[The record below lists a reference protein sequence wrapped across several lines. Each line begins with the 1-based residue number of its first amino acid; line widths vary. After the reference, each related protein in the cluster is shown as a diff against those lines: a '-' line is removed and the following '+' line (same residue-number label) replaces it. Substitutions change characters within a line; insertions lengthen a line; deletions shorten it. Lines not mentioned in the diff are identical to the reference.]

1 MESGEQ
7 VYHTPD
13 SPWYERTEIDTEAGE
28 RWFCTEREAQVAGWR
43 APRQRQAIPT
53 ATAAQGFA
61 STGCESVV
69 NVNRAG
75 AEELEEL
82 PGIGPVKA
90 QAIVDYRN
98 AHGDFANVEELDEV
112 EGIGEKTLEK
122 IEPCVIF
129 E

>member
-1 MESGEQ
+1 MSERRLTRRPVSGG
-7 VYHTPD
+7 
-13 SPWYERTEIDTEAGE
+13 S
-28 RWFCTEREAQVAGWR
+28 
-43 APRQRQAIPT
+43 APSGRRRRRDGALLDRGRLPT
-53 ATAAQGFA
+53 ATAVKSIAP
-61 STGCESVV
+61 TGCESVV
-69 NVNRAG
+69 NVNKAG
-75 AEELEEL
+75 VEELEEL